1 MEPELKLED
10 LGYNDFFESGRREL
24 GLGGFLLARVVAE
37 YKGVYRVKGLAG
49 EYMAKITGKQM
60 FNAMSREDYPAVGD
74 WVAITDLGEGRAV
87 IHKVLPRKTI
97 IKRKISGRQNEIQV
111 IAANIDVAFAVE
123 SVDSDFSLNRFE
135 RYFAIANDG
144 GVKMAIILNKI
155 DLISK
160 ENLEAKISQIK
171 NRFGGVDLV
180 LTSTITAAGLNE
192 LRKYITKGKTYC
204 FLGSSGVGKSSLINK
219 LIGRKIITTGEIDLR
234 TERGRHTT
242 TAREMHFLESGPLK
256 SEARPSGGLPVDEAR
271 PSGGGIVI
279 DNPGMREVGMADAGA
294 GIDNFFDEI
303 VELGRQCK
311 FADCAH
317 ANEPG
322 CAVQAAIKA
331 GKLDESKYENYAN
344 LKKEADFFQ
353 ASELEKRQKDRQFGK
368 FLKTAKEQ
376 LKRNS
381 HKNY

>member
-1 MEPELKLED
+1 MDSELKLED
-10 LGYNDFFESGRREL
+10 LGYDDFFETNRREL
-24 GLGGFLLARVVAE
+24 GLGGFLVARVVAE
-37 YKGVYRVKGLAG
+37 YRGVYRVKGLGG

-60 FNAMSREDYPAVGD
+60 FAAMSREDYPAVGD
-74 WVAITDLGEGRAV
+74 WVAITDFGEGRAV
-87 IHKVLPRKTI
+87 INKVLPRKTI

-111 IAANIDVAFAVE
+111 IGANIDVAFAVE

-135 RYFAIANDG
+135 RYSAITNDG

-155 DLISK
+155 DLISREELQSK
-160 ENLEAKISQIK
+160 VCQIK
-171 NRFGGVDLV
+171 DRFDDIDII
-180 LTSTITAAGLNE
+180 LTSTVTAAGLDE
-192 LRKYITKGKTYC
+192 LRKYIAKGRTYC

-219 LIGRKIITTGEIDLR
+219 LIGQKVIITKEIDLR
-234 TERGRHTT
+234 TDRGRHTT
-242 TAREMHFLESGPLK
+242 TAREMHFLK
-256 SEARPSGGLPVDEAR
+256 N
-271 PSGGGIVI
+271 GGIVI

-322 CAVQAAIKA
+322 CAVRAAIKA
-331 GKLDESKYENYAN
+331 GKLDESKYDNYAS